1 MAARNTPWFF
11 AWRWKQLEHPTLH
24 RRVVRRGDDVVIEG
38 FPRSAN
44 TFATYAFEE
53 AQGRP
58 VKMGNHF
65 HSPAQFHLAAKYG
78 VPALLVIR
86 EPVAAALSL
95 MVFSEGLSAR
105 DALRR
110 YIGFHEPLL
119 PIKAHF
125 VVAPFEEI
133 VANFDASITRLNDR
147 FGVAFKPFNHT
158 KERANALLQRIDRE
172 RDARAGEHPELL
184 DDALKKSVPSA
195 EKSAAR
201 AVRSAELGADDVAE
215 LRQRAMAAFRVLTG

>member
-1 MAARNTPWFF
+1 M
-11 AWRWKQLEHPTLH
+11 
-24 RRVVRRGDDVVIEG
+24 VIEG

-65 HSPAQFHLAAKYG
+65 HSPAQFLLAAKFG
-78 VPALLVIR
+78 VPAMLVIR

-95 MVFSEGLSAR
+95 MVFSDGMSAR

-119 PIKAHF
+119 PVREHF
-125 VVAPFEEI
+125 VVAPFDEVIE
-133 VANFDASITRLNDR
+133 NFDAPIARLNGR
-147 FGVAFKPFNHT
+147 FGTAFKPFNHT
-158 KERANALLQRIDRE
+158 RERASALLLRIDRE
-172 RDARAGEHPELL
+172 RDERAGDHPDLL
-184 DDALKKSVPSA
+184 DNAFKKSVPSA
-195 EKSAAR
+195 EKSDAR
-201 AVRSAELGADDVAE
+201 DARKAELAAGDVAE
-215 LRQRAMAAFRVLTG
+215 LRQRAAAVFQALTG